1 MNITTKISQVI
12 NGEVSCIDDNFIMV
26 DKWEKLNISTKYP
39 IRLSAATISVCF
51 CGEMV
56 VEINGIDHQINPGK
70 LVITLANDI
79 IQYKKTPDDIKGL
92 LLIVSPNFLEDALQK
107 VNDLFSLFLY
117 IQKYPCL
124 NLAIREQDMIRN
136 FYAFFESQLSYKHPY
151 PYQNKIIRSILQA
164 FIYYITSLFNNEKD
178 INKHDRHE
186 EIFRQ
191 FILLIIKHYKDR
203 KKLDFYAQHLCI
215 SSKYLCDI
223 IKKTSRRT
231 PREWIDH
238 YTILEAKILLRT
250 TDKTTEQISYEL
262 NFPNASFFC
271 KFFKKNVG
279 MTTKQYRALLTK

>member
-1 MNITTKISQVI
+1 
-12 NGEVSCIDDNFIMV
+12 MV

-136 FYAFFESQLSYKHPY
+136 FYLLYHQP
-151 PYQNKIIRSILQA
+151 LQ
-164 FIYYITSLFNNEKD
+164 
-178 INKHDRHE
+178 
-186 EIFRQ
+186 Q
-191 FILLIIKHYKDR
+191 
-203 KKLDFYAQHLCI
+203 
-215 SSKYLCDI
+215 
-223 IKKTSRRT
+223 
-231 PREWIDH
+231 
-238 YTILEAKILLRT
+238 
-250 TDKTTEQISYEL
+250 
-262 NFPNASFFC
+262 
-271 KFFKKNVG
+271 
-279 MTTKQYRALLTK
+279 

>member
-79 IQYKKTPDDIKGL
+79 IQYKKTSDDIKGL

-117 IQKYPCL
+117 ISV
-124 NLAIREQDMIRN
+124 I
-136 FYAFFESQLSYKHPY
+136 
-151 PYQNKIIRSILQA
+151 
-164 FIYYITSLFNNEKD
+164 
-178 INKHDRHE
+178 
-186 EIFRQ
+186 
-191 FILLIIKHYKDR
+191 
-203 KKLDFYAQHLCI
+203 
-215 SSKYLCDI
+215 SKYN
-223 IKKTSRRT
+223 S
-231 PREWIDH
+231 
-238 YTILEAKILLRT
+238 
-250 TDKTTEQISYEL
+250 
-262 NFPNASFFC
+262 
-271 KFFKKNVG
+271 
-279 MTTKQYRALLTK
+279 